1 MAFWKNSCF
10 VFLNTLAK
18 LTCGMLPEGN
28 QIKHLSDVTSGS
40 QFLIPF
46 AAEDSLGT
54 QANDALHVATSSRN
68 TQNTPWTADSSI
80 KEHVN
85 MGDIMHQDEAFRI
98 NKIFSP
104 LPLFPI
110 AYNPP
115 GYNQHMV
122 GFTSSPYLNLDYV
135 THPSIL
141 SHPAAN
147 KHDFDNR
154 VEKSFD
160 YFQQIPKYNFQ
171 DIQYRFADQPQNSD
185 VNNHQKNLK
194 DAEGSSQQFIHYLTS
209 DEFSAIYPN
218 LEQLQ
223 VYQSHH
229 IPSNPNELIR
239 NQLSPVNSEELRGI
253 KNKAISQY
261 SETRKGKEMLEKM
274 INLGE
279 KIYDEEKF
287 ETSTS
292 KLEMFITFMEK
303 ISIELLPS
311 IDMLVGP
318 RFFNDKEKILVEF
331 LNDKNI
337 LLKQNMFDDLEKSFE
352 PNPDASFKKS
362 LSSLIG
368 IIRKQTDKNKRD
380 SFYMENEQQVQDFF
394 YGNQKFF
401 KLGKQIWVKSE
412 EYSDEVY
419 DPMKIIYN
427 TYQKIPSEEIFTAD
441 KEIKKYT
448 VMEQL
453 LKLKKT
459 FPKFKNS
466 SNILRSWI
474 SVRNLFLLHST
485 VINKIFCEFPSETSD
500 YFTLRQK
507 NAIEFFDSMW
517 SSKIFKFY
525 DHELSYIEFDNLP
538 LKKDVLEYFKTSC
551 RTATGRK
558 GRDPNHFEFRLGC
571 QLYGKFQTMW
581 KFITLWLAKERYDLY
596 LALYHNEYIKANY
609 KNLISHILYSLSE
622 HYEEKKN
629 IFLQ

>member
-261 SETRKGKEMLEKM
+261 SETRKGKEIDLNESDGRRFKNSKNGDKGDSHSQIATSSRRIPPKKHRFKTSLRSLPVDENSNGKKKKVQRTSNSRFAKYRVDGIEEDTDFHISCINRINTEM

-474 SVRNLFLLHST
+474 SMCLNTLKRVVERQLAGKEETQTTLNLDLDVSFM
-485 VINKIFCEFPSETSD
+485 VN
-500 YFTLRQK
+500 
-507 NAIEFFDSMW
+507 
-517 SSKIFKFY
+517 FKRCGN
-525 DHELSYIEFDNLP
+525 LS
-538 LKKDVLEYFKTSC
+538 
-551 RTATGRK
+551 
-558 GRDPNHFEFRLGC
+558 
-571 QLYGKFQTMW
+571 LYG
-581 KFITLWLAKERYDLY
+581 WLRRGMTC
-596 LALYHNEYIKANY
+596 I
-609 KNLISHILYSLSE
+609 
-622 HYEEKKN
+622 
-629 IFLQ
+629 